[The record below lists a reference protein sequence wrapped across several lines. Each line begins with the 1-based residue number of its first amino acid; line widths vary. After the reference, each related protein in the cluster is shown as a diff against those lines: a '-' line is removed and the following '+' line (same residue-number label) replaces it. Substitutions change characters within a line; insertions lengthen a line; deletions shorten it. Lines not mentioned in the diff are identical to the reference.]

1 MMVKLSYP
9 QPAQK
14 TSHRLLGATSWKQG
28 FSREMKV
35 VQHMGV
41 GGDGAEDVEGV
52 LLGSGGMLAVLEY
65 TVSTQYVGMSLEGLK
80 EMDE

>member
-1 MMVKLSYP
+1 
-9 QPAQK
+9 
-14 TSHRLLGATSWKQG
+14 
-28 FSREMKV
+28 MKV

-65 TVSTQYVGMSLEGLK
+65 TVSTQYVGMSSEGYQQSMASMVYVNDK
-80 EMDE
+80 PI